1 MALRSIL
8 ENRVPKCE
16 HKIMSRYARNNF
28 IALCFVVA
36 TILAGLGVGQTTTLI
51 TNPDGSTISVTWL
64 PASATQPT
72 TVPGTP
78 TLPPT
83 TQPGLNPIYVAGVG
97 EFLDGL
103 GLPGMNGQSYAS
115 TLWLLSFP
123 KDANGFI
130 IPPIPANAVYCS
142 TASTPGHLASDYSD
156 FNAAVAACKA
166 NGSYAIVL
174 RDGGTYPLAF
184 WDQNLGDTVGSAAH
198 PVMVTRIGPRG
209 FTDHTYP
216 RPICQGGFG
225 LDDGRPGHPASN
237 YIIVDGLDFQGANPP
252 TQAQVIGFLDS
263 NSGTPS
269 THVLFEDCRFEHF
282 ITGTS
287 IQSTATYALQQL
299 IFRRCVF
306 EHCYNANTIGAEYGE
321 YHFHVQDFLMVDCV
335 LANCGWDAQFA
346 PKSDPAGREHDEYVA
361 LNPTT
366 ETNDPQH
373 RVIDTIFATPD
384 AEGCEGDCGGLFD
397 TDLYLAC
404 PIGGY
409 GAQYQTLW
417 NNCVVDADPQEFDSL
432 TTCGT
437 CASGGFTITQ
447 RGKASD
453 ALSLG
458 PCGVAGS
465 LTGYERGWGLMFD
478 CAPNGSM
485 ENSFFIDKLDP
496 VNSGPAIQVNLTD
509 NAKGLRSCSSNVTFN
524 SVKIHNWMNWPNVSD
539 GNGPCPVSVHGTSST
554 LTATINCLNCVFPG
568 VNGTAGVSGVEPNYV
583 DPTRTVSTYA
593 ASIGITGGA
602 AAFLTAAENNW
613 SGNWNPGLTA
623 QAAINW
629 IQAGFRIKG

>member
-1 MALRSIL
+1 MRKIAKYVCNKSIAEASPSAAEASPSAAEALPCVAL
-8 ENRVPKCE
+8 G
-16 HKIMSRYARNNF
+16 F
-28 IALCFVVA
+28 IVIAIVAPVAL
-36 TILAGLGVGQTTTLI
+36 GQTVTTI
-51 TNPDGSTISVTWL
+51 ANPDGSVTTVTWT
-64 PASATQPT
+64 PPVAAGPT
-72 TVPGTP
+72 TGPTTNPTPPVAAAPAVTP
-78 TLPPT
+78 TAAA
-83 TQPGLNPIYVAGVG
+83 YVAGIG

-103 GLPGMNGQSYAS
+103 SLPGINGAGSASPGQSYAS

-142 TASTPGHLASDYSD
+142 TATTPGHLATDSGD
-156 FNAAVAACKA
+156 FNSAVAAMKA

-198 PVMVTRIGPRG
+198 PVMVTRIGPKG
-209 FTDHTYP
+209 FTDHAYP

-225 LDDGRPGHPASN
+225 LNDGRAGHPASN

-252 TQAQVIGFLDS
+252 TQQQCLGFLDS

-269 THVLFEDCRFEHF
+269 THVLVEDCRFEHF

-287 IQSTATYALQQL
+287 IQSTNTYPLQTL
-299 IFRRCVF
+299 IFRRCVW
-306 EHCYNANTIGAEYGE
+306 EHCYLAFYGE
-321 YHFHVQDFLMVDCV
+321 YHFHVQDFLMLDCV

-346 PKSDPAGREHDEYVA
+346 PKSDPAGREHDSYVA
-361 LNPTT
+361 INPTT

-409 GAQYQTLW
+409 GGVYQTLF
-417 NNCVVDADPQEFDSL
+417 NNCVVDGDNVEFDPL

-437 CASGGFTITQ
+437 NNGGVYKITQ
-447 RGKASD
+447 SGIAGD

-458 PCGVAGS
+458 PLRHAGKPD
-465 LTGYERGWGLMFD
+465 GIRGGWGLMFD
-478 CAPNGSM
+478 CAHDGHDG
-485 ENSFFIDKLDP
+485 EYVVHRQTGFR
-496 VNSGPAIQVNLTD
+496 Q
-509 NAKGLRSCSSNVTFN
+509 LRCG
-524 SVKIHNWMNWPNVSD
+524 D
-539 GNGPCPVSVHGTSST
+539 
-554 LTATINCLNCVFPG
+554 
-568 VNGTAGVSGVEPNYV
+568 
-583 DPTRTVSTYA
+583 
-593 ASIGITGGA
+593 
-602 AAFLTAAENNW
+602 
-613 SGNWNPGLTA
+613 PGLFA
-623 QAAINW
+623 RQCQGI
-629 IQAGFRIKG
+629 AGGNVGNVHFQQRQDSRLVHLAERDERGRALPGFGERGNVNADRDDRLSELRFPRRQWDDWGQRNRTQLC

>member
-1 MALRSIL
+1 M
-8 ENRVPKCE
+8 
-16 HKIMSRYARNNF
+16 
-28 IALCFVVA
+28 
-36 TILAGLGVGQTTTLI
+36 ILAALGVGQTTTLI
-51 TNPDGSTISVTWL
+51 TNPDGSTTSVTWS
-64 PASATQPT
+64 PAPTTIPVTPPPPGTNPAPPVTQPA
-72 TVPGTP
+72 
-78 TLPPT
+78 
-83 TQPGLNPIYVAGVG
+83 LNPSYAAGVG

-103 GLPGMNGQSYAS
+103 GLPGIDGQSYAS
-115 TLWLLSFP
+115 TLWLVSFP

-142 TASTPGHLASDYSD
+142 TASTPGHLASDCGDLNS
-156 FNAAVAACKA
+156 AVAAMKA

-174 RDGGTYPLAF
+174 RDGGIYPLGF

-198 PVMVTRIGPRG
+198 PVMVTRIGPKG
-209 FTDHTYP
+209 FTDHSLP

-263 NSGTPS
+263 SSGTPS
-269 THVLFEDCRFEHF
+269 THILIEDCRFEHF
-282 ITGTS
+282 ITGTCV
-287 IQSTATYALQQL
+287 QSTATYALQQL
-299 IFRRCVF
+299 IIRRCVYV
-306 EHCYNANTIGAEYGE
+306 HCYNPNAIGANYGE

-335 LANCGWDAQFA
+335 LANCGWDAQYA

-417 NNCVVDADPQEFDSL
+417 NNCVVDGDPQEFDPS

-437 CASGGFTITQ
+437 CSSSGFTITQ
-447 RGKASD
+447 SGRQGD

-465 LTGYERGWGLMFD
+465 LTGFERGWGLMFD
-478 CAPNGSM
+478 CAPTGTM
-485 ENSFFIDKLDP
+485 ENSLFIDKLDP
-496 VNSGPAIQVNLTD
+496 VNSGPAIQVCLQD
-509 NAKGLRSCSSNVTFN
+509 NAKGLPGCSTKAAFN
-524 SVKIHNWMNWPNVSD
+524 NVKIHNWTNWPNVNN
-539 GNGPCPVSVHGTSST
+539 GNGPCPLGISGTTSA
-554 LTATINCLNCVFPG
+554 LTATINYLNCVFPG
-568 VNGTAGVSGVEPNYV
+568 VNGTPGVSGVEPNYV

-602 AAFLTAAENNW
+602 PAFLAAAENNW
-613 SGNWNPGLTA
+613 SGNWNPALTA

-629 IQAGFRIKG
+629 IQAGFNIKG